1 MSVTVRP
8 DVETAVIRFLS
19 SKDSIRAVGKADR
32 IGKSPMV
39 VVRAT
44 GGEVLDPRRSV
55 HQISV
60 SCWGVTPQD
69 DMGAYRL
76 AARVLQLLEELP
88 IDGWVGKY
96 PCHNSRVAVAHIP
109 TLTHRPVSLGI
120 LLLFGYMWPV
130 LPFKRRNNGCQ

>member
-1 MSVTVRP
+1 MSVSVRP

-19 SKDSIRAVGKADR
+19 AHDGIRSASKADR
-32 IGKSPMV
+32 IGKSPLV

-44 GGEVLDPRRSV
+44 GGEVLDQRRSV

-60 SCWGVTPQD
+60 SCWGTTPQD

-76 AARVLQLLEELP
+76 AARVLQLLEGLP

-96 PCHNSRVAVAHIP
+96 PCHNCRVVVTPYPDPDPQTGISRYSFAIRLHVA
-109 TLTHRPVSLGI
+109 GI
-120 LLLFGYMWPV
+120 TI
-130 LPFKRRNNGCQ
+130 